1 MTFVVFAVCREP
13 TKYRHPSAGRK
24 KTRQGQSLFTPS
36 AKQRNAPERA
46 HFAKAKNANCSYAT
60 VRSPAHDRHE
70 PRRHIDRRSVPQC
83 HHGSIRPTE
92 LRLALPRL
100 WPRERADDRDVP
112 LQAVA
117 EDGGNVLNH
126 LPEDSVWKA
135 VGFFEGTTLKPN
147 GIETPLGSWIRQD
160 GAEEAV
166 KLINY
171 SFREGIRTGKA
182 VAIEN
187 SKEAKKAALLD
198 KIMPRIKSVGHVC
211 PMLEFRQECIVCDVV
226 SEYDA
231 IEKDGK
237 S

>member
-1 MTFVVFAVCREP
+1 
-13 TKYRHPSAGRK
+13 
-24 KTRQGQSLFTPS
+24 
-36 AKQRNAPERA
+36 
-46 HFAKAKNANCSYAT
+46 
-60 VRSPAHDRHE
+60 
-70 PRRHIDRRSVPQC
+70 
-83 HHGSIRPTE
+83 
-92 LRLALPRL
+92 
-100 WPRERADDRDVP
+100 VP